1 MSRNQFLGSTELLD
15 PRTKVIFLVVFSI
28 LAILLDGVLVMCL
41 CLLSGLGLVLSQPR
55 SRRRVGSL
63 IILLFVGTWAT
74 AYSQGLFYD
83 QSPRTPILT
92 LIPRTLPVVGP
103 LTDGIFLYQEGVLY
117 GLRQSIRFSMVVII
131 GAFVV
136 TTTQPR
142 DLLLGLVRL
151 GVPFPIAFMVITAIR
166 YLPMLAKETEIVFR
180 SQQLRGARH
189 FHANPVTTLR
199 YLIGVVRPIL
209 VHNIRRT
216 TKMSEAIESRSFSS
230 QNFAKR
236 TYLNEL
242 NFRLQDWLLVFVLM
256 VSLITVSILKL
267 SYWAYT
273 SGIFYADWLKPFYTF
288 TREML

>member
-83 QSPRTPILT
+83 QYPRTPILT

-166 YLPMLAKETEIVFR
+166 YLPM
-180 SQQLRGARH
+180 
-189 FHANPVTTLR
+189 
-199 YLIGVVRPIL
+199 
-209 VHNIRRT
+209 
-216 TKMSEAIESRSFSS
+216 
-230 QNFAKR
+230 
-236 TYLNEL
+236 
-242 NFRLQDWLLVFVLM
+242 
-256 VSLITVSILKL
+256 
-267 SYWAYT
+267 
-273 SGIFYADWLKPFYTF
+273 
-288 TREML
+288 

>member
-1 MSRNQFLGSTELLD
+1 MSKNQFLGSKDFLD
-15 PRTKVIFLVVFSI
+15 PRTKVILLVVFSI
-28 LAILLDGVLVMCL
+28 LAVLLDGVLVMCL
-41 CLLSGLGLVLSQPR
+41 CLLFGLGLVLSQPQ

-63 IILLFVGTWAT
+63 IILLFIGTWAT
-74 AYSQGLFYD
+74 AYSQGLFYN
-83 QSPRTPILT
+83 QQPRTPILT
-92 LIPRTLPVVGP
+92 LIPRTFPVVGP
-103 LTDGIFLYQEGVLY
+103 LTDGVLLYQEGVLH
-117 GLRQSIRFSMVVII
+117 GLRQSIRFAMVVII

-166 YLPMLAKETEIVFR
+166 YLPMLAKETELVFR

-189 FHANPVTTLR
+189 LHANPVVTLR

-236 TYLNEL
+236 TYLNKL
-242 NFRLQDWLLVFVLM
+242 SFRLQDWLLVFVLTAL
-256 VSLITVSILKL
+256 LITVSTLKL

-273 SGIFYADWLKPFYTF
+273 NGIFYADWFKSFYTF